1 MSSFNKVVLMG
12 NLTRDPEVR
21 HTPDGTAVAD
31 LGLAINEN
39 FKNKAGNVVE
49 KVCFVD
55 ITVWGKSAE
64 SAGQYLKKG
73 SGALVEGKLQLDQW
87 ENEKKEKRSKL
98 RVRADR
104 VVFTDEKPSSRTEPE
119 EDEIPFGN

>member
-12 NLTRDPEVR
+12 NLTRDPEIR
-21 HTPDGTAVAD
+21 YTPDETAVAG

-39 FKNKAGNVVE
+39 FKNKAGEVVE

-64 SAGQYLKKG
+64 NCGKYLKKG

-87 ENEKKEKRSKL
+87 ETDDGQKRQKL
-98 RVRADR
+98 TVRADR
-104 VVFTDEKPSSRTEPE
+104 VVFTDKKPNAKPEPE
-119 EDEIPFGN
+119 EDGIPFGN